1 MSFSTQTL
9 DQFLEALSRP
19 EPTPGGG
26 TASAVAGAMGTSLLV
41 MVAGLTKTRANTD
54 AEHATLAAVR
64 GSLSP
69 LAPALLQAADRDA
82 EAFDAVMAAFRLP
95 RATDEDKAARKTAI
109 QRAFRAAT
117 ETPLET
123 LRLVAN
129 GMELGETVA
138 RLGNPAAAS
147 DVKVAAG
154 LLDAAAAG
162 AAANVRINLESLA
175 DDDFRT
181 GAGLEV
187 DQLLGR
193 AGEARSRLEAALP

>member
-1 MSFSTQTL
+1 M
-9 DQFLEALSRP
+9 
-19 EPTPGGG
+19 
-26 TASAVAGAMGTSLLV
+26 
-41 MVAGLTKTRANTD
+41 
-54 AEHATLAAVR
+54 
-64 GSLSP
+64 
-69 LAPALLQAADRDA
+69 
-82 EAFDAVMAAFRLP
+82 
-95 RATDEDKAARKTAI
+95 